1 MFLDI
6 EEKDFIWNRVFDKN
20 DFSGKRMED
29 RMKENKKVELLAP
42 AGSYESMVA
51 AINAGADAVYL
62 GGKLFGARAY
72 ANNLDIEELKRAIDY
87 VHLHHKKLYLT
98 VNTLIKQKEI
108 EEKLFSYLNPL
119 YGQGLDAVIVQDLG
133 VFSFVKENFEDL
145 AIHASTL

>member
-98 VNTLIKQKEI
+98 DRKSV
-108 EEKLFSYLNPL
+108 
-119 YGQGLDAVIVQDLG
+119 V
-133 VFSFVKENFEDL
+133 
-145 AIHASTL
+145 

>member
-51 AINAGADAVYL
+51 AINAGAE
-62 GGKLFGARAY
+62 F
-72 ANNLDIEELKRAIDY
+72 
-87 VHLHHKKLYLT
+87 
-98 VNTLIKQKEI
+98 
-108 EEKLFSYLNPL
+108 EKLLIPLTSSLHIALLKSSVCWHESLNPQNSIKKSNRL
-119 YGQGLDAVIVQDLG
+119 C
-133 VFSFVKENFEDL
+133 S
-145 AIHASTL
+145 SSS